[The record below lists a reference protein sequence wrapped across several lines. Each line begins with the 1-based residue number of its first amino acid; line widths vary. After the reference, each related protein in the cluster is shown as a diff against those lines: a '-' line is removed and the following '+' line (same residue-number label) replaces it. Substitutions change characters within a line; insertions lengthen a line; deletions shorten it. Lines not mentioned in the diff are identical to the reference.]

1 MTVRTIPSLA
11 LGGWLTLVR
20 FPIDAVLRVGS
31 SSGSASSVKLTL
43 DRAEAAVRGLAGAV
57 LADDSLKIDA
67 RRRSEA
73 ADERERALR
82 LRVAAKR
89 VSDRADAR
97 VADQQTEADRRRRS
111 AAKSADRRRGQAN
124 ERRESAKKKAA
135 ATTRGR
141 REFAKRS
148 AVRSEQEIEERAK
161 QARVQQ
167 LDTKLD
173 ALETRQKAQVAA
185 DEARRLRAAASK
197 AKAGRK
203 G

>member
-11 LGGWLTLVR
+11 LGAWLTLVR

-89 VSDRADAR
+89 ASDRADAR

-141 REFAKRS
+141 RESAKRS

>member
-1 MTVRTIPSLA
+1 MTLRTIPRLA

-57 LADDSLKIDA
+57 LGDDSLKIEA

-73 ADERERALR
+73 AGERERALR

-89 VSDRADAR
+89 ASDRVDAR
-97 VADQQTEADRRRRS
+97 VADRQTEADRRRRS
-111 AAKSADRRRGQAN
+111 AAKSADKRHGQAN

-135 ATTRGR
+135 AMARGR
-141 REFAKRS
+141 RESAKRS
-148 AVRSEQEIEERAK
+148 AIRSEQGIEERAK
-161 QARVQQ
+161 QARVEQ
-167 LDTKLD
+167 LDTKLE
-173 ALETRQKAQVAA
+173 ALEIREKAQVAA

-197 AKAGRK
+197 AKAARK